1 MLSYFIW
8 ISFIGPDRNN
18 PRGHEIDTFLGAR
31 GLTAA
36 DHKNGLEAPVI
47 QCDPLYRIPG
57 SSPDSV
63 KILDPVKTR
72 IAAAA
77 EF

>member
-1 MLSYFIW
+1 MLCDFNW
-8 ISFIGPDRNN
+8 ISFIGPDRYN
-18 PRGHEIDTFLGAR
+18 PFRHEIDTFLGTR
-31 GLTAA
+31 GLTSA
-36 DHKNGLEAPVI
+36 DHKNGLEVPVI
-47 QCDPLYRIPG
+47 QSDPLYGIPG